1 MLTKFIQIGLFRSFC
16 NISGCNT
23 GLTHFAYGSNAST
36 SFPPRILIFGQ
47 LLFLFSAKMDF
58 SRSSWIPFSLISVQ
72 QLLSFLR
79 WKEEC
84 LSKHVAFPT
93 LLHSL
98 PYSKFPSGLSQ
109 SFQYRPFP
117 SLPPCVIFP
126 DFTNSVSTFSLLLP
140 HSILPPPFSASF
152 SNFPILPSYLS
163 LDFARNFS
171 IRAVLIIINITF
183 LQTLYQR
190 SGIAYDV
197 VMRGL

>member
-1 MLTKFIQIGLFRSFC
+1 
-16 NISGCNT
+16 
-23 GLTHFAYGSNAST
+23 
-36 SFPPRILIFGQ
+36 
-47 LLFLFSAKMDF
+47 MDF

-171 IRAVLIIINITF
+171 IRAVLIINITV